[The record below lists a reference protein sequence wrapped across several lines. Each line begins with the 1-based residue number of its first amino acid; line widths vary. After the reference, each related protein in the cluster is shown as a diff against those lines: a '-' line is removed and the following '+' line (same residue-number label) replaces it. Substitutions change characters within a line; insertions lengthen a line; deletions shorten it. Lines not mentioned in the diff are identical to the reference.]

1 MDSKVQNNSVE
12 TINDR
17 NWNILLDAIDRER
30 VVPIIGDEFFYIKD
44 EESGTDMRI
53 DAFLIKELSRKF
65 NIFINDKDYDEKM
78 AKDYFHK
85 EEVER
90 KAAADAIAK
99 GDLASAKRHEAAA
112 NSNHKLAVE
121 YQEMARKSTK

>member
-1 MDSKVQNNSVE
+1 MGKNNGETTGSVGKHDDE
-12 TINDR
+12 TKEWENHTGTR
-17 NWNILLDAIDRER
+17 NGHNLTFK
-30 VVPIIGDEFFYIKD
+30 G
-44 EESGTDMRI
+44 
-53 DAFLIKELSRKF
+53 
-65 NIFINDKDYDEKM
+65 IFINDKDYDEKM